1 MNNKREAGILMPIA
15 SLPSDS
21 GVGGFGKEARWFIDT
36 IAEMGVRVWQIL
48 PLNPLGYGNSPYQ
61 PYSSYA
67 GDDLYIDL
75 NVLAEEGLVG
85 ERVPFFQKNASKIEY
100 AEVRKY
106 RMQYLYEAFDT
117 FKDRRDTDMLYK
129 EFISYQWVKNF
140 CVFMALKKQNQ
151 FRCWNEW
158 PKEEQDWII
167 DHKYDLSHLQDEIEF
182 QYFLQYMFWKQWNSL
197 KKYANDKGIQIMG
210 DIPIYVGLDSADVW
224 ENRRY
229 FMLDADGR
237 PTLVAGVPPDMFTE
251 QGQRWGN
258 PIYNWEEIKK
268 DDFIFWVN
276 RLKYSKK
283 LYDILRIDH
292 FRAFDT
298 YWSIPAECETAVT
311 GEWVEAPG
319 YELLDKV
326 YQEIPD
332 IEMVVEDLGD
342 LRPEVLELRDH
353 YCLAGMDIVPFSL
366 GQSGISNQVIYT
378 GTHDNQTVNGWFY
391 GLSKKEKQRVKRE
404 LNSYGSLWDSIPEK
418 MIAFLLSRKADL
430 AIISIVDLLELD
442 DTARLNTPGT
452 VGSPNWEWMM
462 DDEAELLKRV
472 DKMQKYIRKA
482 KRNLSL

>member
-1 MNNKREAGILMPIA
+1 
-15 SLPSDS
+15 
-21 GVGGFGKEARWFIDT
+21 
-36 IAEMGVRVWQIL
+36 
-48 PLNPLGYGNSPYQ
+48 
-61 PYSSYA
+61 
-67 GDDLYIDL
+67 
-75 NVLAEEGLVG
+75 
-85 ERVPFFQKNASKIEY
+85 
-100 AEVRKY
+100 
-106 RMQYLYEAFDT
+106 
-117 FKDRRDTDMLYK
+117 
-129 EFISYQWVKNF
+129 
-140 CVFMALKKQNQ
+140 
-151 FRCWNEW
+151 
-158 PKEEQDWII
+158 
-167 DHKYDLSHLQDEIEF
+167 
-182 QYFLQYMFWKQWNSL
+182 
-197 KKYANDKGIQIMG
+197 MG

-251 QGQRWGN
+251 QGQRRGN